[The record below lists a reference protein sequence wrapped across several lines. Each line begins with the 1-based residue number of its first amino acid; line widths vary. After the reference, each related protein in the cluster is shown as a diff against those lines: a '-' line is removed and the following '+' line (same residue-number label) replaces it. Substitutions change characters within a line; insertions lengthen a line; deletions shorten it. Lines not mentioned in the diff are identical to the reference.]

1 VTSFGWPGV
10 PQIFKKEGSRGR
22 WCSRCS
28 RVLCIEKHS
37 CFFTIVLIHS
47 FIHFIIIVPQKR
59 DDGRLMLWHL
69 GTDFDWTVIE

>member
-1 VTSFGWPGV
+1 LVGLACRRFS
-10 PQIFKKEGSRGR
+10 KKKAAGGGGA
-22 WCSRCS
+22 
-28 RVLCIEKHS
+28 RVAAASCIEKHS